1 MMTYVLEYPFVVVSN
16 NLHGF
21 MINHTSVDLNYVM
34 RNHYNR
40 LIKANELT
48 DAQNFLNHSMQVDH
62 NISRN
67 EPIYFYHHS
76 CGYPLARV
84 LHCNHFGYL
93 KPIQELNIE
102 IGLNS
107 IKEIFSENS

>member
-1 MMTYVLEYPFVVVSN
+1 
-16 NLHGF
+16 
-21 MINHTSVDLNYVM
+21 M

-40 LIKANELT
+40 LIRVNELT
-48 DAQNFLNHSMQVDH
+48 DAQNLLNHSMQVDH

-67 EPIYFYHHS
+67 KPIYFYHHS

-84 LHCNHFGYL
+84 LRCNHFGYL
-93 KPIQELNIE
+93 KPIQKPNIE